1 MTRTITH
8 SEFTAGSGE
17 PVYVST
23 VHYAS
28 RAEREA
34 GDAACRHVVAAAAFQ
49 PLPKPG
55 EPFDAPEFGVGYAGT
70 EAYRAEQAAK
80 NAESKAALD
89 ALAAQAQ
96 ELGLYDNPGEY
107 RAGLQFESAAGDLNP
122 QACVVGVCGTE

>member
-34 GDAACRHVVAAAAFQ
+34 GDAACQRVVVAAAFQ

-55 EPFDAPEFGVGYAGT
+55 DPFDAPEVPRYPTGEGCGGLT
-70 EAYRAEQAAK
+70 PRQ
-80 NAESKAALD
+80 ALD
-89 ALAAQAQ
+89 ALAAEAQA
-96 ELGLYDNPGEY
+96 LGFYDTPGEY
-107 RAGLQFESAAGDLNP
+107 RLGLQLESAAGDLNP
-122 QACVVGVCGTE
+122 QACVAGVCTPE